1 MSRKLAR
8 EIAFKI
14 VFSNNFQF
22 EDVEIDNLENVEET
36 RKTQLLENI
45 IGDKNSEEDTKNV
58 NDDISAE
65 DKKYITEVT
74 EGVADKLDEL
84 DEKIKPYL
92 KGWTMDRIGKTD
104 LAILRLAVYEI
115 FYRDDIPYKVSINE
129 AVELAKAF
137 CDDSSPSFI
146 NGVLAGVIS
155 SLSESEEK

>member
-22 EDVEIDNLENVEET
+22 EEIEENED
-36 RKTQLLENI
+36 KSQLLNNI
-45 IGDKNSEEDTKNV
+45 ISDGELTDSDNSKNNSDE
-58 NDDISAE
+58 ISAE
-65 DKKYITEVT
+65 DKKYIEQVT
-74 EGVADKLDEL
+74 KGIAEKLEEL

-115 FYRDDIPYKVSINE
+115 FYREDIPYKVSINE
-129 AVELAKAF
+129 AVELAKVF
-137 CDDSSPSFI
+137 CDDSSPAFI
-146 NGVLAGVIS
+146 NGVLAGIIS
-155 SLSESEEK
+155 TLSEEK

>member
-22 EDVEIDNLENVEET
+22 EDIEET
-36 RKTQLLENI
+36 KKSQLLENI
-45 IGDKNSEEDTKNV
+45 IEDKNSEEDTKNV

-74 EGVADKLDEL
+74 EGVAEKIEEL

-129 AVELAKAF
+129 AVELAKSF

-146 NGVLAGVIS
+146 NGVLAGIIN
-155 SLSESEEK
+155 SLSEEK

>member
-22 EDVEIDNLENVEET
+22 EDVEINNVEDAEEI
-36 RKTQLLENI
+36 RKAQLLENI
-45 IGDKNSEEDTKNV
+45 ISDKNSEEDTKNV

-74 EGVADKLDEL
+74 KGVAEKINEL

-129 AVELAKAF
+129 AVELAKSF

-146 NGVLAGVIS
+146 NGVLAGIIN
-155 SLSESEEK
+155 SLSEEK

>member
-22 EDVEIDNLENVEET
+22 EDVEINNVEEAEET
-36 RKTQLLENI
+36 RKAQLLENI
-45 IGDKNSEEDTKNV
+45 ISDKNSEEDTKNV

-74 EGVADKLDEL
+74 KGVAEKINEL

-92 KGWTMDRIGKTD
+92 KGWTMDRFGKTD

-129 AVELAKAF
+129 AVELAKSF

-146 NGVLAGVIS
+146 NGVLAGIIN
-155 SLSESEEK
+155 SLSEEK

>member
-14 VFSNNFQF
+14 VFSNNFQY
-22 EDVEIDNLENVEET
+22 EENELNDLENIEET
-36 RKTQLLENI
+36 RKVQLLENI
-45 IGDKNSEEDTKNV
+45 IEDRNSEEDTKNV

-74 EGVADKLDEL
+74 QGVAEKLDDL

-129 AVELAKAF
+129 AVELAKSF

-146 NGVLAGVIS
+146 NGVLAGIIN
-155 SLSESEEK
+155 SLSEEK

>member
-22 EDVEIDNLENVEET
+22 EDVEINNVEDVEET
-36 RKTQLLENI
+36 RKAQLLENI
-45 IGDKNSEEDTKNV
+45 IGDKNSKEDTKNV

-74 EGVADKLDEL
+74 EGVAEKINEL

-129 AVELAKAF
+129 AVELAKSF

-146 NGVLAGVIS
+146 NGVLAGIIN
-155 SLSESEEK
+155 SLSEEK

>member
-22 EDVEIDNLENVEET
+22 EDVEINNVEDVEET
-36 RKTQLLENI
+36 RKAQLLENI

-74 EGVADKLDEL
+74 EGVAEKINEL

-92 KGWTMDRIGKTD
+92 KGCTMDRIGKTD
-104 LAILRLAVYEI
+104 LAILRLSVYEI

-129 AVELAKAF
+129 AVELAKSF

-146 NGVLAGVIS
+146 NGVLAGIIN
-155 SLSESEEK
+155 SLSEEK

>member
-22 EDVEIDNLENVEET
+22 EDVEET
-36 RKTQLLENI
+36 RKAQLLENI

-74 EGVADKLDEL
+74 EGVAEKINEL

-129 AVELAKAF
+129 AVELAKSF

-146 NGVLAGVIS
+146 NGVLAGIIN
-155 SLSESEEK
+155 SLSEEK

>member
-22 EDVEIDNLENVEET
+22 EDADINNLENTEET
-36 RKTQLLENI
+36 RKAQLLENI
-45 IGDKNSEEDTKNV
+45 IGDRNSEEDTKNV

-74 EGVADKLDEL
+74 EGVAEKIEEL

-104 LAILRLAVYEI
+104 LAILRLAVYEF

-129 AVELAKAF
+129 AVELAKSF

-146 NGVLAGVIS
+146 NGVLAGIIN
-155 SLSESEEK
+155 SLSEEK

>member
-14 VFSNNFQF
+14 VFSKNFQS
-22 EDVEIDNLENVEET
+22 EDTESIDTNEIEET
-36 RKTQLLENI
+36 RKVQLLENLI
-45 IGDKNSEEDTKNV
+45 EDRTSEEDTKNV

-65 DKKYITEVT
+65 DKKYIEQVT
-74 EGVADKLDEL
+74 KGVAEKIDEL

-115 FYRDDIPYKVSINE
+115 FYREDIPYKVSINE

-137 CDDSSPSFI
+137 CDDASPSFI
-146 NGVLAGVIS
+146 NGVLAGVVS
-155 SLSESEEK
+155 SLAEEK

>member
-14 VFSNNFQF
+14 IFSNNFQF
-22 EDVEIDNLENVEET
+22 EDVEINDLENTEEI
-36 RKTQLLENI
+36 RKAQLLENI

-65 DKKYITEVT
+65 DKKYITDVT
-74 EGVADKLDEL
+74 EGVAEKLEEL
-84 DEKIKPYL
+84 DKKIKPYL

-129 AVELAKAF
+129 AVELAKSF

-146 NGVLAGVIS
+146 NGVLAGIIN
-155 SLSESEEK
+155 SLSEEK

>member
-22 EDVEIDNLENVEET
+22 EDVEINNVEDVEET
-36 RKTQLLENI
+36 RKAQLLENI

-74 EGVADKLDEL
+74 EGVAEKINEL

-129 AVELAKAF
+129 AVELAKSF

-146 NGVLAGVIS
+146 NGVLAGIIN
-155 SLSESEEK
+155 SLSEEK